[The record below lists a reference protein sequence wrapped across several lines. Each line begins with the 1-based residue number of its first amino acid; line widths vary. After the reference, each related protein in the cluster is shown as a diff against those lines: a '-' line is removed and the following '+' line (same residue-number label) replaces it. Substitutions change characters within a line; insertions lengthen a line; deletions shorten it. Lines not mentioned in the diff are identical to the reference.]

1 MLYKKCLCVTRCC
14 MGHKMDAAALV
25 GQHEEDTKADKVR
38 LLIASSADLF
48 ARDCDWQE
56 LYE

>member
-1 MLYKKCLCVTRCC
+1 